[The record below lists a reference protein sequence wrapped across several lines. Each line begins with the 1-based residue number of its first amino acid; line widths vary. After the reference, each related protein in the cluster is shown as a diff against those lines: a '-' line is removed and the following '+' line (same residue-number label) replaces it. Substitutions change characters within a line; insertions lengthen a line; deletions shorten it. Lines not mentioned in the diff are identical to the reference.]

1 VRADA
6 LSEEKQLWKV
16 IVMQFVVWV
25 ADLNSLY
32 NEKPNAPVVHDRV
45 GTEVEALSLVS
56 ALQDHETAAW
66 YRIEAVG

>member
-1 VRADA
+1 
-6 LSEEKQLWKV
+6 
-16 IVMQFVVWV
+16 MQFVVWV